1 MPMEEWYRQQTSF
14 TEERFQ
20 SIINWTQDDKIEFI
34 TDFRLDNLGY
44 A

>member
-1 MPMEEWYRQQTSF
+1 MEEWYRQQTSF

-20 SIINWTQDDKIEFI
+20 AIVNWTEGDKIEFI
-34 TDFRLDNLGY
+34 SEIPLDNLGC